1 MSSTAPSNETPAVAD
16 RSAWKEGR
24 REDLLEAAETAIRT
38 QGVAASMGDIAR
50 EAGVSRVILYRYF
63 GDQAG
68 LCLAIAE
75 KYVGTLVQRLRV
87 ALADT
92 DDPQARLRRTT
103 ETYVDFIEENR
114 EVYNF
119 LMHRAVKEG
128 PAGDVAVG
136 DFMRRVAHEIGLVLE
151 EDISRLGF
159 DPKPAQAWGH
169 GVVGMVHLATDWWL
183 HSTGVTKAEFVEHL
197 VALMS
202 YGFIGLASLSELAE
216 TSGMRRVDSS

>member
-1 MSSTAPSNETPAVAD
+1 MSSTTPSNEATVVD

-24 REDLLEAAETAIRT
+24 RADLLQAAEAAIRS

-68 LCLAIAE
+68 LSLAIAE
-75 KYVGTLVQRLRV
+75 KYVENLVWKLRG

-92 DDPQARLRRTT
+92 DDPQSRLRRTT
-103 ETYVDFIEENR
+103 ETYVDFIEENS
-114 EVYNF
+114 ELYNF

-151 EDISRLGF
+151 QDISRLGF

-183 HSTGVTKAEFVEHL
+183 HSTGVTKTEFVDQL

-202 YGFIGLASLSELAE
+202 YGFIGLASIPEVAE
-216 TSGMRRVDSS
+216 TSGLRRVDSP

>member
-1 MSSTAPSNETPAVAD
+1 MD
-16 RSAWKEGR
+16 
-24 REDLLEAAETAIRT
+24 
-38 QGVAASMGDIAR
+38 DIAR

-63 GDQAG
+63 GDKAG
-68 LCLAIAE
+68 LFLATAE
-75 KYVGTLVQRLRV
+75 KYVERLVWKLRA

-92 DDPQARLRRTT
+92 NDPQSRLRRTT

-114 EVYNF
+114 DLYNF

-128 PAGDVAVG
+128 PAGDIAVG
-136 DFMRRVAHEIGLVLE
+136 DFMRKVAHEIGLVLE

-183 HSTGVTKAEFVEHL
+183 HSEGVTKVEFVDHL

-202 YGFIGLASLSELAE
+202 YGFIGLASSPQLAE
-216 TSGMRRVDSS
+216 TSGLRRVEHP

>member
-1 MSSTAPSNETPAVAD
+1 MSSTTPSNEAPVVD
-16 RSAWKEGR
+16 RSVWKENR
-24 REDLLEAAETAIRT
+24 TADLLEAAETAIRAR
-38 QGVAASMGDIAR
+38 GVAASMGDIAR

-63 GDQAG
+63 GDKAG
-68 LCLAIAE
+68 LSLAIAE
-75 KYVGTLVQRLRV
+75 KYVESLVMGLRV

-114 EVYNF
+114 ELYNF

-128 PAGDVAVG
+128 AAGDVAVG

-183 HSTGVTKAEFVEHL
+183 HSTGVTKAEFVDHL

-202 YGFIGLASLSELAE
+202 YGFIGLASIPELAK
-216 TSGMRRVDSS
+216 TSGLRRVDSS